1 MCVCGRPSVSLNNA
15 KRKVQNRSVE
25 FKKKE
30 KKNFLNLC
38 VVGDFLKRKTVN
50 KGTRY
55 YVDTFPRL
63 MDPDHQNVG
72 LCVCESEVM

>member
-1 MCVCGRPSVSLNNA
+1 MYIYIYVSVCGRPSVSLNNA

-38 VVGDFLKRKTVN
+38 VVGDFLKKKNGEGHSLLR
-50 KGTRY
+50 RY
-55 YVDTFPRL
+55 VSSSDGP
-63 MDPDHQNVG
+63 
-72 LCVCESEVM
+72 